1 MTARTLL
8 APFSGLRSGRRSWSL
23 DPRRAWRVIV
33 TRRDLA
39 EAEPRMLRD
48 VGLSQADALR
58 ELRRAPWDAEP
69 RPPHRRR
76 PQRSAAS
83 QITAFREWVKA
94 AWRRHRSRQ
103 LLARMDAAALRDIG
117 LTYAEAEA
125 EANKPF
131 WRD

>member
-8 APFSGLRSGRRSWSL
+8 APFFGLRSGRRSWSL

-48 VGLSQADALR
+48 AGLSGADALR
-58 ELRRAPWDAEP
+58 ELHRAPWDIGP
-69 RPPHRRR
+69 RLKRRR
-76 PQRSAAS
+76 HPQWSGSSRIAAL
-83 QITAFREWVKA
+83 RGWLRV
-94 AWRRHRSRQ
+94 AWQRHRSRQ
-103 LLARMDAAALRDIG
+103 LLACMDARALRDIG
-117 LTYAEAEA
+117 LTYADAEE